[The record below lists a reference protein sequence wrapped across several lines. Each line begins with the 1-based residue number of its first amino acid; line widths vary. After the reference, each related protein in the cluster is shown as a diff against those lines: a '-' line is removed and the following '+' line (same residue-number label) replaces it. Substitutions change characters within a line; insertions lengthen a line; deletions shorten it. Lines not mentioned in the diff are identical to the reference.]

1 MGQTKRITRNFEMI
15 SVKKTDLIKETTE
28 KERGEKGGARVGG
41 KTKPWHEGEL

>member
-1 MGQTKRITRNFEMI
+1 MI
-15 SVKKTDLIKETTE
+15 SVKKTDLIKETTEKETTE